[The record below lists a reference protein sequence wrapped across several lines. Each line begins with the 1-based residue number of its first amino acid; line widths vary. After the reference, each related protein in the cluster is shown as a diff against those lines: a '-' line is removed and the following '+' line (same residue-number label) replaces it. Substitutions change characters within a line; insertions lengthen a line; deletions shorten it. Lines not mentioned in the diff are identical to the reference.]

1 LTKLSLVFYTIFL
14 TKYPRRNIEVKKFIG
29 IILLSALTMAVL
41 ISCTPKSDGTVDV
54 GIVFPT
60 KDEVRWTMDERRMNE
75 ALGSYGFKA
84 ELLFSQNDSATELRN
99 VETLLAKGIKV
110 LILAAVDSG
119 AAVNAIEKAK
129 AEGVITIAYDRPIS
143 DTKAVDYFVSF
154 DGFEIGRLQG
164 QYLVDHA
171 TGTGNSLYLSAGAA
185 NDENSFWFFEGDW
198 AALQPAIVNGTFR
211 VVNSS
216 EAVAVQSK
224 PTLTRG
230 EQSAIV
236 SQITQSWNMNEAKNK
251 AESFL
256 VSAPASDKGHIY
268 VLEPNG
274 AIARVIYDV
283 LTSDPDITAVTITG
297 QDSEK
302 DSIQYIIDGKQSMDV
317 FKDARSLVKVALDVA
332 DAVVNGKTYPTTAVS
347 NNNVKDVPAVFVAPT
362 VVDKSNL
369 KEMIFDSGYYDE
381 ADFNWAN
388 F

>member
-1 LTKLSLVFYTIFL
+1 MKKNAGLIFGTIIF
-14 TKYPRRNIEVKKFIG
+14 VVFIG
-29 IILLSALTMAVL
+29 CSSKVKAG
-41 ISCTPKSDGTVDV
+41 SVDV

-75 ALGSYGFKA
+75 ALDSYDFKA

-99 VETLLAKGIKV
+99 VETLLSKGIKV
-110 LILAAVDSG
+110 LILAAVDS
-119 AAVNAIEKAK
+119 AAAINAMEKAH

-143 DTKAVDYFVSF
+143 DTAAIDYFVSF

-171 TGTGNSLYLSAGAA
+171 SSSGNPLYLSAGAA

-198 AALQPAIVNGTFR
+198 VALQPAIARGLFR
-211 VVNSS
+211 IVNSS
-216 EAVAVQSK
+216 AAVAVQDKS
-224 PTLTRG
+224 TLTRA

-236 SQITQSWNMNEAKNK
+236 SQITQSWNLNEAKNK

-256 VSAPASDKGHIY
+256 VSAPASNKGHIY

-283 LTSDPDITAVTITG
+283 LIADPDITAVTITG

-332 DAVVNGKTYPTTAVS
+332 DTAVNDKTYLTIAVS

-362 VVDKSNL
+362 VVDKTNL
-369 KEMIFDSGYYDE
+369 KEMIFDSGYYNE
-381 ADFNWAN
+381 ADFDWTN

>member
-1 LTKLSLVFYTIFL
+1 MEYIKFNFGGKVMKRFTGLVFG
-14 TKYPRRNIEVKKFIG
+14 V
-29 IILLSALTMAVL
+29 LLLVVL
-41 ISCTPKSDGTVDV
+41 VGCDSKAKTGSVDV

-75 ALGSYGFKA
+75 ALGSYSFKA

-110 LILAAVDSG
+110 LILAAVDSA
-119 AAVNAIEKAK
+119 AAVTAMEKAH
-129 AEGVITIAYDRPIS
+129 AEGVVTIAYDRPIS
-143 DTKAVDYFVSF
+143 DTDAVDYFVSF

-171 TGTGNSLYLSAGAA
+171 AGKGNPLYLSAGAA

-198 AALQPAIVNGTFR
+198 AALQPAIASGLFR
-211 VVNSS
+211 IVNSNA
-216 EAVAVQSK
+216 AVAVQDKS
-224 PTLTRG
+224 TLTRP
-230 EQSAIV
+230 EQSSIV
-236 SQITQSWNMNEAKNK
+236 SQITQSWNLNEAKNK

-283 LTSDPDITAVTITG
+283 LIADPDVTAITITG

-332 DAVVNGKTYPTTAVS
+332 DAVVNGRTYPTTAVS

-381 ADFNWAN
+381 GDFDWSS